1 MPRSLPPAPDLCCRL
16 FRLDWKMFSAAIAP
30 SLLASR
36 LSGGSLRV
44 KLNFVK
50 GSFPSC
56 SRRRWLWRAVVP
68 SAARIVRGGPA
79 RRLRSGGADSSAG
92 ERRGLSSRRSRS
104 ICLSVH
110 PERAIKPPQN
120 GFPPPLFG
128 TFWPS
133 SLPEN
138 GQSFAPPT
146 RSLSESVIL
155 SVDPSYPA
163 RARARPLASQG
174 E

>member
-56 SRRRWLWRAVVP
+56 SRRRWLWRAVVRRGSLEVVLP
-68 SAARIVRGGPA
+68 DASGPEERTARA
-79 RRLRSGGADSSAG
+79 
-92 ERRGLSSRRSRS
+92 RGLSSRRSRS

-163 RARARPLASQG
+163 RVRGQG
-174 E
+174 D